1 MASAPE
7 DVVVGA
13 VYPLSGPDGA
23 LGRNAV
29 EGLRLGVEEVNAAG
43 GIPSLGGARLRLEFG
58 DHESSPERGAAE
70 THRVVRRGAMVVLGA
85 WHSAVT
91 MAASLEADRLRTPF
105 LNAESLGDEITERGL
120 RYVFRL
126 VASNRAYAWATCE
139 FLDDVVARTG
149 QRLRTAGILFEDS
162 WFGRTRADALRREA
176 EARGLQVVAFVDYPK
191 PSTDLDAAVARLID
205 AAPEV
210 VMQASFVKDAVRI
223 HEALTRQPHAV
234 KALIGH
240 ITLFGP
246 RGEDF
251 VGGLRDTGENSLW
264 TLGWWNDIRLPG
276 VDVRGVCDRFER
288 RSGFPMDGNG
298 ALNYTAAW
306 VVRDVLERAGSA
318 ERERI
323 RQAFTE
329 VEIPFGDPHNLRP
342 HPIRFGADGQNVHA
356 IPVVTQVI
364 GGHVHT
370 VWPFA
375 VAARAPVF
383 PAPAGDVSA
392 VCDESEGKHHP
403 SDRRQDATG

>member
-1 MASAPE
+1 MAPAPGE
-7 DVVVGA
+7 VVIGA
-13 VYPLSGPDGA
+13 VYPLSGPDVA

-29 EGLRLGVEEVNAAG
+29 EGLRFGVEEVNAAG
-43 GIPSLGGARLRLEFG
+43 GIRSLGGARLRLEFG
-58 DHESSPERGAAE
+58 DHASSPERGAAE
-70 THRVVRRGAMVVLGA
+70 TEALVERGAVVILGA

-91 MAASLEADRLRTPF
+91 MSASLAADRRRTPF

-126 VASNRAYAWATCE
+126 VASNRAYAWATGE
-139 FLDDVVARTG
+139 FLKDVMARTG
-149 QRLRTAGILFEDS
+149 QRLATAGILFEDS
-162 WFGRTRADALRREA
+162 WFGRTRAAALRSEA

-191 PSTDLDAAVARLID
+191 PPTDLDAAVARL
-205 AAPEV
+205 AAARPDV
-210 VMQASFVKDAVRI
+210 VLQASYVKDAVVIRQ
-223 HEALTRQPHAV
+223 ALTRQRCEV
-234 KALIGH
+234 KALVGH

-251 VGGLRDTGENSLW
+251 VGGLRETGENSLW
-264 TLGWWNDIRLPG
+264 TLGWWNDVRLPG
-276 VDVRGVCDRFER
+276 VDVRGVCDRFAGR
-288 RSGFPMDGNG
+288 GGFPMDGNG

-306 VVRDVLERAGSA
+306 VVRDVLERAGRA
-318 ERERI
+318 DRERI
-323 RQAFTE
+323 RRAFTE

-364 GGHVHT
+364 DGQVHT

-383 PAPAGDVSA
+383 PAPAASA
-392 VCDESEGKHHP
+392 
-403 SDRRQDATG
+403 